1 MAYKSLKKL
10 FYMDSSSE
18 RCANNKRLAAER
30 LNAESTFRTGMIT
43 GEGELFLAVPHEL
56 SVLSEQVLRKER
68 VLQTLQTSI
77 PRIARGALVRSLVID
92 EVVGTNSLEGIH
104 STRGQISELLETV
117 PPTSNESDKRFRELA
132 MLYLGLSSGQS
143 ASPKSLQD
151 IRAIYDQ
158 VMAGEV
164 LGPNAPDG
172 KLFRQ
177 NAVEVIGDGGKTLHE
192 GAQTEAEISSGLG
205 IMLALVSSP
214 DVPELYSALMSHYIF
229 EYIHPFYDG
238 NGRTGR
244 YLLALYL
251 SRPLS
256 TLTALS
262 LSREIAENR
271 GPYYRTF
278 QETEHPMNHGELTP
292 FVLQV
297 LQYVSAAQ
305 DRVIGDLSDKSHLLE
320 RGETALTAAQ
330 KTLGLSKGERNLLFF
345 LVQHDLFAAFPDVRL
360 DDVDGYMGMGRQS
373 VRKYFGRLVERG
385 LASQVGGRPLRFE
398 LSAAGR
404 ALLEG
409 E

>member
-18 RCANNKRLAAER
+18 RFANNKRLAAER

-305 DRVIGDLSDKSHLLE
+305 DRMIGDLSDKSHLLE

-330 KTLGLSKGERNLLFF
+330 KTLGLSKGARNLLFF

>member
-18 RCANNKRLAAER
+18 RFANNKRLAAER

-56 SVLSEQVLRKER
+56 SVLSEQALRKER
-68 VLQTLQTSI
+68 VLQTLQASI

-158 VMAGEV
+158 VMAGEE

-177 NAVEVIGDGGKTLHE
+177 NGVEVIGDGGKTLHE

-214 DVPELYSALMSHYIF
+214 NVPELYSALMSHYIF

-251 SRPLS
+251 SGPLS

-278 QETEHPMNHGELTP
+278 QETEHHMNHGELTP
-292 FVLQV
+292 FVLQM

-305 DRVIGDLSDKSHLLE
+305 DR
-320 RGETALTAAQ
+320 
-330 KTLGLSKGERNLLFF
+330 
-345 LVQHDLFAAFPDVRL
+345 
-360 DDVDGYMGMGRQS
+360 
-373 VRKYFGRLVERG
+373 
-385 LASQVGGRPLRFE
+385 
-398 LSAAGR
+398 
-404 ALLEG
+404 
-409 E
+409 

>member
-18 RCANNKRLAAER
+18 RFANNKRLAAER

-56 SVLSEQVLRKER
+56 SVLSEQALRKER
-68 VLQTLQTSI
+68 VLQTLQASI

-104 STRGQISELLETV
+104 STRRQISELLESAPSTN
-117 PPTSNESDKRFRELA
+117 SESDKRFRELA
-132 MLYLGLSSGQS
+132 TLYLGLSRGQ
-143 ASPKSLQD
+143 AAGPKSLQD
-151 IRAIYDQ
+151 IRVIYDQ
-158 VMAGEV
+158 VMAGED
-164 LGPNAPDG
+164 LGQNAPDG
-172 KLFRQ
+172 KLFRRH
-177 NAVEVIGDGGKTLHE
+177 AVEVIGEGGKTLHE
-192 GAQTEAEISSGLG
+192 GAQTEGEINGELG
-205 IMLALVSSP
+205 SMLALVSSP
-214 DVPELYSALMSHYIF
+214 NVPELYSALISHYIF

-256 TLTALS
+256 TITALS

-271 GPYYRTF
+271 APYYKAF
-278 QETEHPMNHGELTP
+278 QEAEHPMNPGELTP
-292 FVLQV
+292 FVLQM

-305 DRVIGDLSDKSHLLE
+305 DRVIDNLVDKSLLLE
-320 RGETALTAAQ
+320 KSETALAAAE
-330 KTLGLSKGERNLLFF
+330 KTLGLSKGEHNLLYL

-360 DDVDGYMGMGRQS
+360 DDAEGFMGMGRQS
-373 VRKYFGRLVERG
+373 VRKYLGLLVERG

-404 ALLEG
+404 DLLEG

>member
-18 RCANNKRLAAER
+18 RFANNKRLAAER

-68 VLQTLQTSI
+68 VLQTLQASI

-158 VMAGEV
+158 VMAGED
-164 LGPNAPDG
+164 LGLNAPDG

-177 NAVEVIGDGGKTLHE
+177 NGVEVIGDGGETLHE
-192 GAQTEAEISSGLG
+192 GAQTEAEINSGLG

-214 DVPELYSALMSHYIF
+214 NVPELYSALMSHYIF

-271 GPYYRTF
+271 GPYYRGF

-292 FVLQV
+292 FVLQM

-305 DRVIGDLSDKSHLLE
+305 DRVIGDLSEKSHLLE
-320 RGETALTAAQ
+320 RSETALTAAE
-330 KTLGLSKGERNLLFF
+330 KTLGLSGGERNLLFF

-360 DDVDGYMGMGRQS
+360 DDVDGYMSMGRQS

-385 LASQVGGRPLRFE
+385 LASQVGGRPLRFQ

-409 E
+409 

>member
-18 RCANNKRLAAER
+18 RFANNKRLAAER

-117 PPTSNESDKRFRELA
+117 PLTSNESDKRFRELA

-158 VMAGEV
+158 VMAGED

-177 NAVEVIGDGGKTLHE
+177 YAVEVIGDGGKTLHE
-192 GAQTEAEISSGLG
+192 GVQTEAEINSGLG

-271 GPYYRTF
+271 GPYYRGF

-292 FVLQV
+292 FVLQM

-320 RGETALTAAQ
+320 RSETALTAAE

-409 E
+409 

>member
-18 RCANNKRLAAER
+18 RFANNKRLAAER

-43 GEGELFLAVPHEL
+43 GEGEFFLAVPHEL

-68 VLQTLQTSI
+68 VLQTLQASI

-104 STRGQISELLETV
+104 STRGEIRELLETV

-158 VMAGEV
+158 VMAGEE

-177 NAVEVIGDGGKTLHE
+177 NGVEVIGDGGKILHE
-192 GAQTEAEISSGLG
+192 GVQTEAEISSGLG

-214 DVPELYSALMSHYIF
+214 NVPELYSALMSHYIF

-238 NGRTGR
+238 NGRTDR

-271 GPYYRTF
+271 GPYYRAF
-278 QETEHPMNHGELTP
+278 QEMEYPMNHGELTP
-292 FVLQV
+292 FVLQM
-297 LQYVSAAQ
+297 LQCVSAAQ

-320 RGETALTAAQ
+320 RGETALTAAE
-330 KTLGLSKGERNLLFF
+330 KTLGLSKSERNLLFF

>member
-10 FYMDSSSE
+10 FYMGSSSE
-18 RCANNKRLAAER
+18 RFANNKRLAAER

-56 SVLSEQVLRKER
+56 SVLSEQALRKER
-68 VLQTLQTSI
+68 VLQTLQASI

-158 VMAGEV
+158 VMAGEE

-177 NAVEVIGDGGKTLHE
+177 NGVEVIGDGGKTLHE

-214 DVPELYSALMSHYIF
+214 NVPELYSALMSHYIF

-251 SRPLS
+251 SGPLS

-278 QETEHPMNHGELTP
+278 QE
-292 FVLQV
+292 
-297 LQYVSAAQ
+297 
-305 DRVIGDLSDKSHLLE
+305 
-320 RGETALTAAQ
+320 
-330 KTLGLSKGERNLLFF
+330 KGIT
-345 LVQHDLFAAFPDVRL
+345 
-360 DDVDGYMGMGRQS
+360 
-373 VRKYFGRLVERG
+373 
-385 LASQVGGRPLRFE
+385 
-398 LSAAGR
+398 
-404 ALLEG
+404 
-409 E
+409 